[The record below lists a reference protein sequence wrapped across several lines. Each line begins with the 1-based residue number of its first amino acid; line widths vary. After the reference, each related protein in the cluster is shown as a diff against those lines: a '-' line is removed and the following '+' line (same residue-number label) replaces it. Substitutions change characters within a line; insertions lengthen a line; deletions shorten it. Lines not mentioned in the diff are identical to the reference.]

1 MSELSNEEL
10 AMRIKNGEK
19 ELLPTLWEQVK
30 NLIAWKAQRYFNHCS
45 TLGTLHYELDDLIQ
59 ESYFAMLQAI
69 EYYEPGE
76 CCFNTYLGLCI
87 KTSFASV
94 AGSRTPRQRNNPL
107 NFIFDNKC
115 ISLDVPLNEESTDN
129 LVDFIPSE
137 NIDFENVEERIYN
150 EELHNA
156 LDKALATLTDE
167 TSDILK
173 EIYYR
178 DKTEAD
184 LAKEKQCSA
193 QNISQRKENALD
205 KLRFERKENGLEA
218 FLSENVDYFA
228 KVGVTQFKSTWVS
241 ATEKVVLARE
251 RFEERYLRKKSR
263 KEKAKKE
270 IQERL
275 KNRIIERSP
284 KNKVTREL
292 MKKYNID
299 KMKG

>member
-19 ELLPTLWEQVK
+19 ELIPILWEQVK

-45 TLGTLHYELDDLIQ
+45 ILGTLHYELDDLIQ

-76 CCFNTYLGLCI
+76 CCFSTYLRVCI

-107 NFIFDNKC
+107 NFIFDNNC
-115 ISLDVPLNEESTDN
+115 ISLDVPLNEESTDS
-129 LVDFIPSE
+129 LIDFIPSE
-137 NIDFENVEERIYN
+137 NTDFENVEERIYN

-156 LDKALATLTDE
+156 LDKALATLPE
-167 TSDILK
+167 GSSDILK
-173 EIYYR
+173 QIYYR
-178 DKTEAD
+178 DKTEAV
-184 LAKEKQCSA
+184 LAKEKQCST
-193 QNISQRKENALD
+193 QNISQIKENALD
-205 KLRFERKENGLEA
+205 KLRFEKKENGLEA
-218 FLSENVDYFA
+218 FLSENVDYFT
-228 KVGVTQFKSTWVS
+228 KVSVTQFKSTLVS

-251 RFEERYLRKKSR
+251 RFEEKYLRKRAR

-275 KNRIIERSP
+275 KNQITKRSI